1 MVNQEL
7 LSRYAQEVE
16 EKYRQMTP
24 KSRQMLEIAKEY
36 VAGGVTRETCWWK
49 PYPIWIEKGE
59 GCHLFDVDGNI
70 LLDYNNCFTAGLL
83 GHCHPKV
90 VTAIQEAAPKLLSV
104 GAATESIHQWA
115 QILCGLYPSVDKMRF
130 CCSGTEAVMY
140 ACRAARAYTNRS
152 KIMKERGSYH
162 GTANEAEIG
171 MPTSQRGIPKHA
183 GADML
188 YVNFSDREETERLAR
203 ENKDD
208 LAGILANG
216 IWVTRENGNLRFL
229 RELANKYDALLI
241 VDEIMSYR
249 YAMGGA
255 QEYFGVE
262 GDITALGK
270 FIGGGGLAV
279 GAFGGR
285 EEIMRLFSPLD
296 QEEPVHAA
304 GTFAGNPLTV
314 AAGIAALKEMTPELI
329 GRLNALGDSFRAG
342 VRDAFAE
349 MEIKGFAGG
358 ESSLVMTRIGE
369 LTVDPRRAAAPP
381 THREIMRLFGLSL
394 LNKKMF
400 TPASGAM
407 WALSAPMTERE
418 IEQAVT
424 AITETLAE
432 VKPVIKEVAP
442 ELMLS

>member
-1 MVNQEL
+1 MNQEL
-7 LSRYAQEVE
+7 LSRYAEEIE

-24 KSRQMLEIAKEY
+24 KSRQMLETAKDY
-36 VAGGVTRETCWWK
+36 VAGGVTRQTCWWR
-49 PYPIWIEKGE
+49 PYPIWVERGE
-59 GCHLFDVDGNI
+59 GCHLIDVDGNV
-70 LLDYNNCFTAGLL
+70 LMDYNNCFTASLL
-83 GHCHPKV
+83 GHAHPKIV
-90 VTAIQEAAPKLLSV
+90 AAIQEAASRLLSA
-104 GAATESIHQWA
+104 GAATENIHQWA
-115 QILCGLYPSVDKMRF
+115 QILCDRYQTVDKVRF

-162 GTANEAEIG
+162 GTTNEVEVD
-171 MPTSQRGIPKHA
+171 MPTSQRGIPQHS

-188 YVNFSDREETERLAR
+188 YVDFNDREETERLIR

-208 LAGILANG
+208 LAGILVNG
-216 IWVTRENGNLRFL
+216 IRVTRENQNLKFL
-229 RELANKYDALLI
+229 RELADKYDTLLI
-241 VDEIMSYR
+241 VDEVMSYR

-255 QEYFGVE
+255 QEYFGVL
-262 GDITALGK
+262 GDLSALGK

-296 QEEPVHAA
+296 QEEPVHHS

-329 GRLNALGDSFRAG
+329 SRLNSLGDSFRAG
-342 VRDAFAE
+342 VRNAFAE

-358 ESSLVMTRIGE
+358 ESSLIMTRIGE
-369 LTVDPRRAAAPP
+369 LVVDPRRAPAPP
-381 THREIMRLFGLSL
+381 THQEIMRLFGLSL

-418 IEQAVT
+418 IEQTVA

-442 ELMLS
+442 ELMQS